1 MTLGKALDLASA
13 RLTGPTARSDA
24 EVLLRHITGFA
35 RTELLLNLSSQIDDT
50 IAKAYFEVIAQLASG
65 EPLQYLTGHIEFFGL
80 DFYVNSSVLIPRP
93 ETEIMV
99 EKALEIGRGY
109 GNPVIAD
116 VGCGSG
122 AVAVTL
128 ATHLPQSWIT
138 ALDIS
143 KSALDLARKNAGRYN
158 CENIE
163 FIESD
168 LLELVARK
176 HFDIVCANLPYVPT
190 LEAANNIF
198 EPQLALDGGPDGLDV
213 IRRLVRQIAA
223 LADKPGWLLLEFG
236 TGQTQVIE
244 SALKE
249 YLPGSQ
255 TEILTDLIPLDRVSV
270 TKLQ

>member
-1 MTLGKALDLASA
+1 MTIGQALDLGSA
-13 RLTGPTARSDA
+13 RLNSPTARSDA
-24 EVLLRHITGFA
+24 EVLLRHVTGLS
-35 RTELLLNLSSQIDDT
+35 RTELLLNLSRQFDET
-50 IAKAYFEVIAQLASG
+50 IAKTYFELIARLASG
-65 EPLQYLTGHIEFFGL
+65 EPLQYLTGHIEFFGI

-99 EKALEIGRGY
+99 EKAIEIGRKY
-109 GNPVIAD
+109 KNPIIAD

-128 ATHLPQSWIT
+128 AKHFPQSRIL

-143 KSALDLARKNAGRYN
+143 KSALDLALKNAKRYN
-158 CENIE
+158 CINIE

-168 LLELVARK
+168 RLESVAGK

-190 LEAANNIF
+190 REAKSNRF
-198 EPQLALDGGPDGLDV
+198 EPQLALDGGPDGLDI
-213 IRRLVRQIAA
+213 IRRLVRQIATR
-223 LADKPGWLLLEFG
+223 ADKPDWLLLEFG
-236 TGQTQVIE
+236 TGQTAAVE

-255 TEILTDLIPLDRVSV
+255 TEIFNDLIPLDRVSV
-270 TKLQ
+270 THL